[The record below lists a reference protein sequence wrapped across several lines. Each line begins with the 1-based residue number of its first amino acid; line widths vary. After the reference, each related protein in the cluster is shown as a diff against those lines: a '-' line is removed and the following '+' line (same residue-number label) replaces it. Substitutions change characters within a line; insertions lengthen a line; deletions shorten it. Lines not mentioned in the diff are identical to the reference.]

1 MNIRSLL
8 IVSAFLVIILTPRL
22 LHGQVTITS
31 WVHPPLITY
40 YAIGTGTCI
49 PLPTDAGITADDG
62 WSDVKSIGFNFTFYG
77 NTYDQCII
85 ASNGCLGFDLTYA
98 TAYNSWPISSSLLT
112 DAGNGEDIHNLVA
125 GPWTEIFIPAG
136 GTINY
141 FMNGVAPYRQFVV
154 EFCGD
159 AMFECTT
166 KHITTYIIIYE
177 TTNIVE
183 VQMAHT
189 QVCAEWNGGYAEVGV
204 KNATGTAATVAPGR
218 DFPDTFS
225 VTNEAWRF
233 TPAGSSSYTVS
244 SIPFSANFY
253 SLSWIDSATGTVV
266 GTGDSLVVNQFP
278 THVYKPILYQCSDSA
293 GMDTLVIPTLVPDL
307 TIEGANLS
315 VYPNPATNLLN
326 ISSGQV
332 ITEVEVIDAVGRF
345 VYHGKYHSGKVT
357 LDVAAWSPGCYFL
370 KVNNRT
376 TAKFVKL

>member
-1 MNIRSLL
+1 MNFRPLL
-8 IVSAFLVIILTPRL
+8 IASAFLALIVIPRQV
-22 LHGQVTITS
+22 HGQVTVTS

-40 YAIGTGTCI
+40 YAVGPGTCI
-49 PLPTDAGITADDG
+49 PMPTNSGVTRDDV
-62 WSDVKSIGFNFTFYG
+62 WSEVKPIGFNFTFYG
-77 NTYDQCII
+77 NTYDSCII
-85 ASNGCLGFDLTYA
+85 GSNGCLGFDLTYA
-98 TAYNSWPISSSLLT
+98 TGYNTWPISAPLLT
-112 DAGNGEDIHNLVA
+112 DPGSGDIHNLVA
-125 GPWTEIFIPAG
+125 GPWTDIYVPAG

-141 FMNGVAPYRQFVV
+141 FTYGVAPYRRFVV
-154 EFCGD
+154 EYCGD
-159 AMFECTT
+159 AMYVCNSM
-166 KHITTYIIIYE
+166 HITSYIIIYE

-189 QVCAEWNGGYAEVGV
+189 QVCYDWNSGYAEVGV
-204 KNATGTAATVAPGR
+204 KNSTNTAATVAPGR
-218 DFPDTFS
+218 DYPDTFS

-253 SLSWIDSATGTVV
+253 TLYWVDSATGSVV

-278 THVYKPILYQCSDSA
+278 VHVYKPLLYQCSDSA
-293 GMDTLVIPTLVPDL
+293 GMDSIIIPTFVPDL
-307 TIEGANLS
+307 TVEGASLS

-326 ISSGQV
+326 ISSDQV

-357 LDVAAWSPGCYFL
+357 LDVATWSPGCYFL

>member
-1 MNIRSLL
+1 MNFRSLL
-8 IVSAFLVIILTPRL
+8 IVSAFLAIILIPSRM
-22 LHGQVTITS
+22 HGQVTITS

-40 YAIGTGTCI
+40 YAVGSGTCI
-49 PLPTDAGITADDG
+49 PMPTVAGITADDG
-62 WSDVKSIGFNFTFYG
+62 WSEVKSIGFNFNFYG

-85 ASNGCLGFDLTYA
+85 GTNGCLGFDLSYA
-98 TAYNSWPISSSLLT
+98 TAYNTWPISSPLLT
-112 DAGNGEDIHNLVA
+112 DPGSGDIHNLVA
-125 GPWTEIFIPAG
+125 GPWTEIYVPAG

-141 FMNGVAPYRQFVV
+141 FTDGVAPYRRFVV

-159 AMFECTT
+159 AMYACTS
-166 KHITTYIIIYE
+166 KHITSYIIIYE

-204 KNATGTAATVAPGR
+204 KNSAGTAATVAPGK
-218 DFPDTFS
+218 DYPDTFS

-253 SLSWIDSATGTVV
+253 TLYWVDSATGNVV

-278 THVYKPILYQCSDSA
+278 THVYKPILYQCSDSS
-293 GMDTLVIPTLVPDL
+293 GMDTIVIPTLVPDV
-307 TIEGANLS
+307 IIGRPSLS

-326 ISSGQV
+326 ISSGQA
-332 ITEVEVIDAVGRF
+332 IKEVEVIDAVGRF

-357 LDVAAWSPGCYFL
+357 LDVSNWGPGSYFVR
-370 KVNNRT
+370 VNNGET
-376 TAKFVKL
+376 VKFVKL